1 MKRNKIAAA
10 ALALALATPVV
21 ANAASTTTTRNSADF
36 GSHGTG
42 NYVITEDFRKYET
55 NFVNAWKEYVAA
67 QEALTKAEA
76 NEKAAKEAFD
86 KANAD
91 LNAYEANIEK
101 AVDAVNNQLY
111 YLQREWREI
120 QRLSLVA
127 NYEKVVN
134 AYTPAISYFTGK
146 LAYVEHNPAKASYSV
161 KLLSLARSQWTPAEV
176 QDSEIAA
183 LLTEYNNDAAR
194 YDALVDAYEATYS
207 TKRLA
212 DLTLKVQEAKK
223 ALEVATQ
230 ARKDAEA
237 RESAAK
243 KAYRKAKENFIL
255 AGMNRNV
262 IDEAEKRGDLSLV
275 TTTTKTTTTKPVTK
289 EETTETV
296 VETVKPGT
304 TTPAKKGLTAA
315 QKAALEKAIADAE
328 VQIQAVK
335 FLKET
340 TPKTIEGVVGKL
352 DKLVAEQE
360 ARLVKAKAILDADKV
375 AISDILFSTAY
386 AAEETED
393 VDALIKEINDST
405 EEIKDTLKANEAAQ
419 PEVKEEEKKPEVK
432 EEEKKPE
439 DKKEETKVIEK
450 TVVKP
455 ASTNKSAGS
464 NAKTGIA
471 GVAGVA
477 GVLAAAS
484 VAYAAS
490 KKN

>member
-21 ANAASTTTTRNSADF
+21 ANAASTTTDVRNSADF

-55 NFVNAWKEYVAA
+55 EFVKAWKEYVAA
-67 QEALTKAEA
+67 QEALTKAKA

-86 KANAD
+86 KANAELD
-91 LNAYEANIEK
+91 AYEENIEK
-101 AVDAVNNQLY
+101 ALKDVNDY
-111 YLQREWREI
+111 RFYLQRELTQMQSLYLSGSSNINTILPATLVYVRYNPVVNPTKAVK
-120 QRLSLVA
+120 LTSLVRT
-127 NYEKVVN
+127 N
-134 AYTPAISYFTGK
+134 ATA
-146 LAYVEHNPAKASYSV
+146 ADV
-161 KLLSLARSQWTPAEV
+161 KE
-176 QDSEIAA
+176 SEIAA
-183 LLTEYNNDAAR
+183 LLEEYNNDVDR
-194 YDALVDAYEATYS
+194 YNALVAAYEKSYS
-207 TKRLA
+207 SKRLA

-230 ARKDAEA
+230 ARRDAEVRVSTA
-237 RESAAK
+237 QSAYQTAK
-243 KAYRKAKENFIL
+243 KNFIL

-289 EETTETV
+289 EETTEKV
-296 VETVKPGT
+296 EETVKPGT

-340 TPKTIEGVVGKL
+340 TPKTIAKVADKL

-360 ARLVKAKAILDADKV
+360 ARLVKAKALLAADKV

-405 EEIKDTLKANEAAQ
+405 EEIKDTLKANEEAQ
-419 PEVKEEEKKPEVK
+419 PEVKEEEKKPEDK
-432 EEEKKPE
+432 KEEKKE

>member
-36 GSHGTG
+36 GANGTG
-42 NYVITEDFRKYET
+42 NYVITEDFRIYET
-55 NFVNAWKEYVAA
+55 KFVKAWKEYVAA
-67 QEALTKAEA
+67 KEALTKAEA

-86 KANAD
+86 KANAELD
-91 LNAYEANIEK
+91 AYEENIEK
-101 AVDAVNNQLY
+101 ALNDVNDY
-111 YLQREWREI
+111 RFYLQRELTQMQSLYLNGSSNINTILPATLVYVRYNPVVNPTKAVK
-120 QRLSLVA
+120 LTSLVRTA
-127 NYEKVVN
+127 
-134 AYTPAISYFTGK
+134 ATPAD
-146 LAYVEHNPAKASYSV
+146 V
-161 KLLSLARSQWTPAEV
+161 KE
-176 QDSEIAA
+176 SEIEA
-183 LLTEYNNDAAR
+183 LLAEYNNDVDR
-194 YDALVDAYEATYS
+194 YNALVAAYEKSYS
-207 TKRLA
+207 SKRLA
-212 DLTLKVQEAKK
+212 DLTLKVQETKK

-230 ARKDAEA
+230 ARRDAQA
-237 RESAAK
+237 RVSTAQSAYQTAK
-243 KAYRKAKENFIL
+243 RNFIA
-255 AGMNRNV
+255 AGMNRNT

-352 DKLVAEQE
+352 DSLVAAQE
-360 ARLVKAKAILDADKV
+360 ARLVRAKALLDADKV

-386 AAEETED
+386 AAEETEED

-419 PEVKEEEKKPEVK
+419 PEVKEEEKKPE
-432 EEEKKPE
+432 
-439 DKKEETKVIEK
+439 DKKEETTKVIEK

>member
-21 ANAASTTTTRNSADF
+21 ANAASTTTRNSADF

-55 NFVNAWKEYVAA
+55 EFVKAWKEYVAA
-67 QEALTKAEA
+67 QEALTKAKA

-86 KANAD
+86 KANAELD
-91 LNAYEANIEK
+91 AYEANIEK
-101 AVDAVNNQLY
+101 ALKDVNDY
-111 YLQREWREI
+111 RFYLQREITEMQSLYLSGSSNINAILPATLVYVRYNPVVNPTKAVK
-120 QRLSLVA
+120 LTSLVRT
-127 NYEKVVN
+127 N
-134 AYTPAISYFTGK
+134 AT
-146 LAYVEHNPAKASYSV
+146 SV
-161 KLLSLARSQWTPAEV
+161 DVKE
-176 QDSEIAA
+176 SEIEA
-183 LLTEYNNDAAR
+183 LLAEYNNDVDR
-194 YDALVDAYEATYS
+194 YNALVDAYVKS
-207 TKRLA
+207 FSSKRLA
-212 DLTLKVQEAKK
+212 DLTLKVQETKK

-230 ARKDAEA
+230 ARRDAQA
-237 RESAAK
+237 RVSTAQSAYQTAK
-243 KAYRKAKENFIL
+243 RNFIA
-255 AGMNRNV
+255 AGMNRNT

-304 TTPAKKGLTAA
+304 TTPANKGLTAA

-335 FLKET
+335 FLKEN
-340 TPKTIEGVVGKL
+340 TPKSIAPVADKL
-352 DKLVAEQE
+352 DKLVAEQK
-360 ARLVKAKAILDADKV
+360 ARLVKARAILDADKV

-419 PEVKEEEKKPEVK
+419 PEVK

>member
-21 ANAASTTTTRNSADF
+21 ANAASTTTDVRNSADF

-55 NFVNAWKEYVAA
+55 EFVKAWKEYVAA
-67 QEALTKAEA
+67 QEALTKAKA

-86 KANAD
+86 KANAE
-91 LNAYEANIEK
+91 LNAYEENIEK
-101 AVDAVNNQLY
+101 ALNDVNAY
-111 YLQREWREI
+111 RKYLQRELTEMQSLYLSGSSNINTILPATLVYVRYNPVVNPTKAVK
-120 QRLSLVA
+120 LTSLVRT
-127 NYEKVVN
+127 N
-134 AYTPAISYFTGK
+134 ATA
-146 LAYVEHNPAKASYSV
+146 ADV
-161 KLLSLARSQWTPAEV
+161 KE
-176 QDSEIAA
+176 SEIAA
-183 LLTEYNNDAAR
+183 LLEEYNNDVDR
-194 YDALVDAYEATYS
+194 YNALVAAYEKSYS
-207 TKRLA
+207 SKRLA

-230 ARKDAEA
+230 ARRDAEVRVSTA
-237 RESAAK
+237 QSAYQTAK
-243 KAYRKAKENFIL
+243 KNFIL

-289 EETTETV
+289 EETTEKV
-296 VETVKPGT
+296 EETVKPGT

-315 QKAALEKAIADAE
+315 QRAALEKAIADAE

-340 TPKTIEGVVGKL
+340 TPKTIAKVADKL

-360 ARLVKAKAILDADKV
+360 ARLVKAKALLDADKV

-405 EEIKDTLKANEAAQ
+405 EEIKDTLKANEEAQ
-419 PEVKEEEKKPEVK
+419 PEVKEEEKKPEDK
-432 EEEKKPE
+432 KEEKKE